1 MSLDLVLII
10 IWICAKYW
18 IDGQDLNVKHLH
30 PKCSNLD
37 SWFIIQQ
44 AYSVKFI
51 HFSLFL
57 INMQH
62 IYSNFLVQ
70 DLKIREKF
78 EKIFKLWSFKNLK
91 LKVFIKRL
99 NDLCIFSKFLAL

>member
-1 MSLDLVLII
+1 
-10 IWICAKYW
+10 
-18 IDGQDLNVKHLH
+18 
-30 PKCSNLD
+30 
-37 SWFIIQQ
+37 
-44 AYSVKFI
+44 
-51 HFSLFL
+51 
-57 INMQH
+57 MQH